1 MRALVVDDEAPAR
14 RRLADLLEA
23 LGVEVLGEAAN
34 GLEALELARTLRP
47 DVIFLDVSMPEV
59 DGFDVARHLTEPRP
73 LIVFQTAYSQFAVN
87 AFDHEALDFLVK
99 PVTRERLAQ
108 AIDRISR
115 RTAATPRWG
124 APELATFGATIGHV
138 ATRPERLLVRHG
150 SEHRL
155 LPVADIER
163 FTTEDGLVCAN
174 TNAGVHGTDYT
185 LNELEERL
193 RGVFVRTGR
202 SELVALARI
211 TAIRS
216 NGDGSA
222 TLTLSSGTSVHV
234 SRRRSAAVRQ
244 LLSR

>member
-14 RRLADLLEA
+14 RRLADLLEE

-34 GLEALELARTLRP
+34 GLEALDIARKRRP
-47 DVIFLDVSMPEV
+47 DVIFMDVSMPEV
-59 DGFDVARHLTEPRP
+59 DGFDVARHLDEPRP
-73 LIVFQTAYSQFAVN
+73 LIVFQTAYTQFAVK
-87 AFDHEALDFLVK
+87 AFDHEALDFIVK

-108 AIDRISR
+108 AIDRVNR
-115 RTAATPRWG
+115 RTAAAQWD
-124 APELATFGATIGHV
+124 APELARFGATIGHV

-163 FTTEDGLVCAN
+163 FTTDEGLVCAN
-174 TNAGVHGTDYT
+174 TRNGVHGTDYT

-193 RGVFVRTGR
+193 RGVFVRTSR
-202 SELVALARI
+202 SELVAIARI
-211 TAIRS
+211 AAIRS

-222 TLTLSSGTSVHV
+222 TLTLASGATTHV
-234 SRRRSAAVRQ
+234 SRRRAAGVRE
-244 LLSR
+244 LLQR

>member
-14 RRLADLLEA
+14 RRLADLLEE

-34 GLEALELARTLRP
+34 GLEALEIARHRRP
-47 DVIFLDVSMPEV
+47 EVIFLDVSMPEV
-59 DGFDVARHLTEPRP
+59 DGFDVARHLDEPRP
-73 LIVFQTAYSQFAVN
+73 LIVFQTAYTQFAVK
-87 AFDHEALDFLVK
+87 AFDHEALDFIVK

-108 AIDRISR
+108 AIDRVSR
-115 RTAATPRWG
+115 RTAAAQWDVS
-124 APELATFGATIGHV
+124 ELARFGATIGHV

-163 FTTEDGLVCAN
+163 FTTEEGLVCAN
-174 TNAGVHGTDYT
+174 TPAGVHGTDYT

-193 RGVFVRTGR
+193 RGVFVRTSR
-202 SELVALARI
+202 SELVAVARI

-222 TLTLSSGTSVHV
+222 TLTLASGVTVHV
-234 SRRRSAAVRQ
+234 SRRRAAGVRN
-244 LLSR
+244 LLSK

>member
-14 RRLADLLEA
+14 QRLANLLEE

-34 GLEALELARTLRP
+34 GLEALEIARNRRP
-47 DVIFLDVSMPEV
+47 DVIFLDVAMPEV
-59 DGFDVARHLTEPRP
+59 DGFDVARHLDEPRP
-73 LIVFQTAYSQFAVN
+73 LIVFQTAYAHFAVK
-87 AFDHEALDFLVK
+87 AFDHEALDFIVK

-108 AIDRISR
+108 AIDRVSR
-115 RTAATPRWG
+115 RTAAPQWD
-124 APELATFGATIGHV
+124 ASDLASFGATIGHV

-150 SEHRL
+150 SGHRL
-155 LPVADIER
+155 VPVADIER
-163 FTTEDGLVCAN
+163 FTTEEGLVCAN
-174 TNAGVHGTDYT
+174 THNGVYGTDYT

-193 RGVFVRTGR
+193 RGVFVRTSR
-202 SELVALARI
+202 PELVAIARV

-222 TLTLSSGTSVHV
+222 TLTLASGATAHV
-234 SRRRSAAVRQ
+234 SRRRAAAVRQ